1 VADILYVIDGYV
13 DPGYVVAARDASA
26 TFISNSTGQWQD
38 MGTWQEPGQ
47 EVWQP
52 FIATAIT
59 QQGFASTTLSATST
73 LTSAAIVTIAKTLSV
88 SSSMTA
94 TANLLG
100 DGATIKVSSGT
111 LTVDAKL
118 QGIGVS
124 TIASVT
130 QMQTAENH
138 IERTSSII
146 QGTTT
151 HTVTATLNAAGQS
164 SMVSTAQVSSAIR
177 VGTQLEFQSQV
188 TLDVVAGVTASAQL
202 NSISTITAAA
212 ARIRNAQTEFTVI
225 STVSSTGGTQQRVT
239 VTLPAVTSSLATLIA
254 YSVDPERILTI
265 LSEIRSLQ
273 ITQETRLFNL
283 NTETRINII
292 AQETRSKQILNE
304 TRNLV
309 VQHNLLIDVAGTPR
323 DRREG

>member
-1 VADILYVIDGYV
+1 MADILYVIDGYV
-13 DPGYVVAARDASA
+13 DTGYVVATRDASA
-26 TFISNSTGQWQD
+26 TLISNSTGQWQD
-38 MGTWQEPGQ
+38 MGTWEEPGQ

-73 LTSAAIVTIAKTLSV
+73 LTSAAIVTISKTLSV

-94 TANLLG
+94 TANLVG

-118 QGIGVS
+118 QGTGVS

-164 SMVSTAQVSSAIR
+164 SMVSTAQVSSAIL

-202 NSISTITAAA
+202 NSTSTISAVG
-212 ARIRNAQTEFTVI
+212 IRRFNVQETLLAI
-225 STVSSTGGTQQRVT
+225 STVSSTGGTLQQVT
-239 VTLPAVTSSLATLIA
+239 VSLPAVTSGLATLIA
-254 YSVDPERILTI
+254 YSVDPERILRI
-265 LSEIRSLQ
+265 LSES
-273 ITQETRLFNL
+273 
-283 NTETRINII
+283 RINMITE
-292 AQETRSKQILNE
+292 ETRSQQILSE
-304 TRNLV
+304 TRKLV
-309 VQHNLLIDVAGTPR
+309 VQHTRLVDIAGTPI

>member
-13 DPGYVVAARDASA
+13 DPSYVVATRDASA

-59 QQGFASTTLSATST
+59 QQGFAATTLSATST
-73 LTSAAIVTIAKTLSV
+73 LESSATVSIVVTLNAVSTI
-88 SSSMTA
+88 TA

-111 LTVDAKL
+111 LTVDATL
-118 QGIGVS
+118 QSTSAS
-124 TIASVT
+124 TIAGVS

-138 IERTSSII
+138 IEVSSSTI

-151 HTVTATLNAAGQS
+151 HTVTATLNAVSSS
-164 SMVSTAQVSSAIR
+164 SMVSTAQVSSAIL

-188 TLDVVAGVTASAQL
+188 TLDVVAGVTASAEL
-202 NSISTITAAA
+202 NSTSTISAVGIKRFNVQETLLA
-212 ARIRNAQTEFTVI
+212 I
-225 STVSSTGGTQQRVT
+225 STVSSTGGTQQQVT
-239 VTLPAVTSSLATLIA
+239 VSLPAVTSSLGTLIA
-254 YSVDPERILTI
+254 YSVDPERILAV
-265 LSEIRSLQ
+265 LSES
-273 ITQETRLFNL
+273 
-283 NTETRINII
+283 RINII
-292 AQETRSKQILNE
+292 AQETRLQQILSE

-309 VQHNLLIDVAGTPR
+309 VQHTQLVDIAGTPI